1 MNSEAQL
8 FNHNDFGEAYIGMS
22 LHTATMTQSE
32 RMIHEDCVLSGDAV
46 LAPHANV
53 KSGCKSHLR
62 PELIAKRTGCT
73 FAQAVQLCN
82 AWCIIEATSKMVDTF
97 ILWIKVKGAAQAVTY
112 FEKLACQ
119 LAEVEGGC
127 EEFESMG
134 DESDPEEGDV
144 IPETVGFHP
153 IGCTINT
160 VAYCDVCEAPNDV
173 SQAFGEDDEATI
185 YCKHCD
191 NSFKAYK
198 YAWEKPW
205 ESAQPKA
212 YRSLLNKLRYCE
224 KLDVLC
230 AIGKAIHENKPLTKE
245 QGGTLWFEYQ
255 KARKM
260 TKGQAGVFWHEYNK
274 AKARLTGDVFHN
286 LGETAKT
293 IMHLIT
299 ATAVKDL
306 GRIGTM
312 MHKVQTGKAFM
323 TNPPSKEEW
332 GILWAAYKARKPNH
346 EAVSQA
352 DAPQAIGQA
361 AVAIEILEPYP
372 PPSRLTQLPQATVK
386 QVIILRK
393 RPKLQDL
400 AATFNLAHRVR

>member
-62 PELIAKRTGCT
+62 PEIITKRAGCT

-97 ILWIKVKGAAQAVTY
+97 ILWIKAKGAEQAVTY

-127 EEFESMG
+127 EEFEAMG

-144 IPETVGFHP
+144 IPETVGYHP
-153 IGCTINT
+153 IGCDINLI
-160 VAYCDVCEAPNDV
+160 AYCNLCNSPNDI

-185 YCKHCD
+185 YCEHCD
-191 NSFKAYK
+191 NSFAVFK
-198 YAWEKPW
+198 YASVASW
-205 ESAQPKA
+205 ESQQPKA
-212 YRSLLNKLRYCE
+212 YRTLLNRLRYSE

-255 KARKM
+255 KVQKM
-260 TKGQAGVFWHEYNK
+260 NKGQTGVFWHEYNK
-274 AKARLTGDVFHN
+274 AKDRLTKIISRN
-286 LGETAKT
+286 LGETART

-299 ATAVKDL
+299 AGDNLA
-306 GRIGTM
+306 RIGTM

-332 GILWAAYKARKPNH
+332 GILWAAYKTRKPNH

-352 DAPQAIGQA
+352 DAPQAISQA
-361 AVAIEILEPYP
+361 DVAVEILEPFQP
-372 PPSRLTQLPQATVK
+372 PQTRTPQATVK
-386 QVIILRK
+386 HPVTILRK

-400 AATFNLAHRVR
+400 VTAFNLSHRIR